1 MYELDAS
8 VCGIPKYK
16 WVGNLRHRE
25 KHVCGR
31 NYAPLAGRPE
41 PLARHVATER
51 PDQVWVGD
59 LTYIPT
65 RQGWLYLAVVIDL
78 YTRMVVGWS
87 MSERMTRHLV
97 MDALRMAYFRRPPKA
112 GTVFHSDRGSQY
124 CSEDF
129 QSLLVTYGM
138 LASMSRK
145 GDCWDNAV
153 AESFFNSLKNERT
166 HLACYATREEAKR
179 DTFDYIEPFY
189 NRKRRHSTLDYLSP
203 AEYYQRWIHQRIIES
218 AAIPHWIISAPLNT
232 ISVGY
237 INRNRRPKK
246 QPLVS
251 GRRE

>member
-1 MYELDAS
+1 MVHLGFS
-8 VCGIPKYK
+8 VSSRPGAIPKERVRKMMQAQGIRGRHKRKYK
-16 WVGNLRHRE
+16 ATTDSTDRLPV
-25 KHVCGR
+25 
-31 NYAPLAGRPE
+31 APNR
-41 PLARHVATER
+41 LARYFATER

-87 MSERMTRHLV
+87 MRERMTRHLV
-97 MDALRMAYFRRPPKA
+97 MDALRMAYFRRRPKA

-166 HLACYATREEAKR
+166 HLARYATREEAKR

-203 AEYYQRWIHQRIIES
+203 AEYYQRWIHQQKQ
-218 AAIPHWIISAPLNT
+218 AA
-232 ISVGY
+232 
-237 INRNRRPKK
+237 
-246 QPLVS
+246 
-251 GRRE
+251 